1 MLAARQKRRG
11 FPFAMLLV
19 CYAERMN
26 FMRRAAGIKRA
37 VPGILAQK
45 PDGEVNA
52 LKMSNRARVRAV
64 VFLAA
69 LFAVL
74 GGLAVQGQLQAAES
88 SRNLQYTYDRAMGDL
103 NDCVSSMQTTLEKSL
118 YANTAT
124 QQNGLAARI
133 LREASMAKSS
143 LSVLPVSDGAL
154 FEASRF
160 ITQAGDFAMSLSRRI
175 SAGQEMTQEEHE
187 TLQQL
192 GEYAAKL
199 SETLSAADP
208 DFSAPSSSEWKDTED
223 LFTDYPTLIYDG
235 PFSDHIAQREPA
247 FLAEEEEIAQGNA
260 QNVAASFLGVSTSE
274 LTHEGDTAGT
284 LPAYNFTSGTKRV
297 SVSRAGGRVISLIDS
312 REVGEAVLSKEEA
325 SEAAL
330 SFLESRGLSHM
341 TESYYAVND
350 GICTINYAYEEN
362 GVICYPDLV
371 KVSVALDNGSIAEFD
386 SSGFLMNHQART
398 LAAPK
403 LTAQEASANI
413 SPYLTPDEGRLA
425 LIPTAGLNEVLT
437 YEYLCQAENGEEVL
451 VYLNADTGMEEQ
463 ILILLRSD
471 NGVLTR

>member
-1 MLAARQKRRG
+1 
-11 FPFAMLLV
+11 
-19 CYAERMN
+19 
-26 FMRRAAGIKRA
+26 
-37 VPGILAQK
+37 
-45 PDGEVNA
+45 
-52 LKMSNRARVRAV
+52 
-64 VFLAA
+64 
-69 LFAVL
+69 
-74 GGLAVQGQLQAAES
+74 
-88 SRNLQYTYDRAMGDL
+88 
-103 NDCVSSMQTTLEKSL
+103 
-118 YANTAT
+118 
-124 QQNGLAARI
+124 
-133 LREASMAKSS
+133 MAKSS

-187 TLQQL
+187 TLRQL

-247 FLAEEEEIAQGNA
+247 FLAGEEEIAQGNA

-284 LPAYNFTSGTKRV
+284 LPAYNFTAGTKRV

-403 LTAQEASANI
+403 LTAGEASASI

>member
-1 MLAARQKRRG
+1 
-11 FPFAMLLV
+11 
-19 CYAERMN
+19 
-26 FMRRAAGIKRA
+26 MRRAAGIKRA
-37 VPGILAQK
+37 GPGKKKKK

-74 GGLAVQGQLQAAES
+74 AGLAVQGRLQAAES

-124 QQNGLAARI
+124 QQNSLAARI

-175 SAGQEMTQEEHE
+175 SAGQELTEEEHE
-187 TLQQL
+187 TLRQL

-235 PFSDHIAQREPA
+235 PFSDSTEKAEPRGLPA
-247 FLAEEEEIAQGNA
+247 GEADAAAALGAAVSYVGGTLQVTGETAGRIPCYEIAGTDADGRSVELAVTKQGA
-260 QNVAASFLGVSTSE
+260 QVLWMMAASEGGAAGVPDDA
-274 LTHEGDTAGT
+274 EGARMRDAARAYLDARGYDGMEATYAQFYAGV
-284 LPAYNFTSGTKRV
+284 AVYNFA
-297 SVSRAGGRVISLIDS
+297 SVQG
-312 REVGEAVLSKEEA
+312 
-325 SEAAL
+325 
-330 SFLESRGLSHM
+330 
-341 TESYYAVND
+341 
-350 GICTINYAYEEN
+350 
-362 GVICYPDLV
+362 GVILYPDLV
-371 KVSVALDNGSIAEFD
+371 KVYVERQ
-386 SSGFLMNHQART
+386 SGKIVGVDAYNYLFSHAVREL
-398 LAAPK
+398 PIPV
-403 LTAQEASANI
+403 LTEQEARERVSDALAIVSA
-413 SPYLTPDEGRLA
+413 RLA
-425 LIPTAGLNEVLT
+425 LIPKTAVVETLCYEFKGT
-437 YEYLCQAENGEEVL
+437 YGDAEFIVYINAVTGEEEEIFEILNSDEGQL
-451 VYLNADTGMEEQ
+451 V
-463 ILILLRSD
+463 
-471 NGVLTR
+471 V

>member
-1 MLAARQKRRG
+1 M
-11 FPFAMLLV
+11 
-19 CYAERMN
+19 
-26 FMRRAAGIKRA
+26 
-37 VPGILAQK
+37 
-45 PDGEVNA
+45 
-52 LKMSNRARVRAV
+52 
-64 VFLAA
+64 
-69 LFAVL
+69 
-74 GGLAVQGQLQAAES
+74 
-88 SRNLQYTYDRAMGDL
+88 T
-103 NDCVSSMQTTLEKSL
+103 
-118 YANTAT
+118 
-124 QQNGLAARI
+124 
-133 LREASMAKSS
+133 KSS
-143 LSVLPVSDGAL
+143 LSVLPVSDRAL
-154 FEASRF
+154 FEPSRF

-247 FLAEEEEIAQGNA
+247 FLAGEEEIAQGNA

-284 LPAYNFTSGTKRV
+284 LPAYNFTAGTKRV

-403 LTAQEASANI
+403 LAAGEASASI